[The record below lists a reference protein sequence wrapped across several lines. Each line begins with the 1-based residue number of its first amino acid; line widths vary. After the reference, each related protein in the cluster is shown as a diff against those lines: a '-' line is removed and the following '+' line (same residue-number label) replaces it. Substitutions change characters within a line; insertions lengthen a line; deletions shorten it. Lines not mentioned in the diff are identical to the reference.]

1 MSSSLASPAHH
12 NWKDLRAFGWALP
25 TLCWLSPT
33 PMWHTGSQT
42 PSGGLC
48 VSLPKARLGL
58 ANSTAPMGKRGSR
71 DRGVTDP
78 RHHAERS
85 RHHTKDKQRFVVSVI
100 AYDSLPGHQ
109 GPFRPCSFSS
119 APARRSARTL
129 VKSGVSS
136 YIDARY
142 GSRPSE
148 GIRRLRVHCGYT
160 GRTGYTGWPPDC
172 KGAFP

>member
-100 AYDSLPGHQ
+100 AYDSLPWAPKLRFCAPDCDFVRRHCA
-109 GPFRPCSFSS
+109 RP
-119 APARRSARTL
+119 
-129 VKSGVSS
+129 
-136 YIDARY
+136 Y
-142 GSRPSE
+142 
-148 GIRRLRVHCGYT
+148 RRLRHVAPCRRILLSHGHQLARQSAVSLGLASASYNLTLRSC
-160 GRTGYTGWPPDC
+160 
-172 KGAFP
+172 F